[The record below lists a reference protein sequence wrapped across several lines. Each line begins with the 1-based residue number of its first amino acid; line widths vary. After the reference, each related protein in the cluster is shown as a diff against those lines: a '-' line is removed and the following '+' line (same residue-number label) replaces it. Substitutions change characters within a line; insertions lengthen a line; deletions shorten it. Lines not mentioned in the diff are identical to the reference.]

1 MRVST
6 LNKLTAAEAA
16 AMIQNGQTVGFS
28 GFTSAGSAKAVP
40 LALAERAK
48 GEHLAGREFRIGVMT
63 GASTGPSLDGALA
76 LADAIRFRTPYQ
88 SEPVLRTLIND
99 GRVQFFDMHL

>member
-1 MRVST
+1 MGLCT

-28 GFTSAGSAKAVP
+28 GFTSAGAAKAVP
-40 LALAERAK
+40 AAIAERAK
-48 GEHLAGREFRIGVMT
+48 AEHRAGRDFRIGVMT

-76 LADAIRFRTPYQ
+76 KAEAISFRTPYQ
-88 SEPVLRTLIND
+88 SDPGLRAQINE
-99 GRVQFFDMHL
+99 GKVQFFDM